1 MSDGIAYVAN
11 GHRTLLKWHRARRQ
25 AGDLAFTGERLLE
38 GMALGASVEVDLRKH
53 ASGGFA
59 VLHDATLDRE
69 TTGCGPV
76 SLATAE
82 TLRSLFLRDGAG
94 APTSHPLM
102 LLEDLTALLAGKP
115 IAEGARLQLDLKENS
130 AILTE
135 ADLRAFTMAL
145 RPLAR
150 HFILSGGDA
159 EAVDRLSRD
168 LPALQIGYDP
178 CNNESLAA
186 IETSKDFSG
195 LVRDALDASPSAST
209 IYLEHRLVLFA
220 ADRGFDLIGAFHQ
233 GGRHIDAYTL
243 RTAEPDDVAIACRL
257 IALKVDQIT
266 TDDPIGLEI
275 RLHEILVRP
284 A

>member
-1 MSDGIAYVAN
+1 MSEGIAYVAN
-11 GHRTLLKWHRARRQ
+11 GHRTLLKWHRGRRQ
-25 AGDLAFTGERLLE
+25 GRDLAFTGERILQ

-69 TTGCGPV
+69 TTGSGPV
-76 SLATAE
+76 ALATAE
-82 TLRSLFLRDGAG
+82 TLRALFLRDGAST
-94 APTSHPLM
+94 PTSHPLM

-135 ADLRAFTMAL
+135 ADLRAFAVAL

-159 EAVDRLSRD
+159 EAIERLSRG

-178 CNNESLAA
+178 CNDKSMAA
-186 IETSKDFSG
+186 IEAGKDFARF
-195 LVRDALDASPSAST
+195 VRDALDASPSAST
-209 IYLEHRLVLFA
+209 VYLEHRLVLFA
-220 ADRGFDLIGAFHQ
+220 ADCGFDLIGAFHK

-243 RTAEPDDVAIACRL
+243 RTSEPGDVAIARRL

-266 TDDPIGLEI
+266 TDDPIGLEAK
-275 RLHEILVRP
+275 LHETPARP